1 MDFYTA
7 KTQFN
12 NYLKDYDCH
21 NDKIRLK
28 IVHTYGVVKES
39 ADIAARMKLSEEDT
53 SLAKMI
59 ALLHDIGRFEQLK
72 QFDSF
77 LPDTMDHAAYGV
89 KILFDN
95 APHQNLIRNFI
106 PESDFDEIIR
116 ISIAKHSDFKLDG
129 ISDARTLLH
138 AKIIRDADKLDNC
151 RVKLEDRLETFMD
164 TSAEETGASA
174 ISPKVRDSILRHE
187 CILSSDRVTPMD
199 YWISY
204 LAYFYDINFRESLDI
219 IEEQNYIPK
228 IIARIPYTN
237 PETKEVMKTRGRRI
251 DRVCPDRTYLFL
263 SIILQYTIPA
273 SVLTVVATIPA
284 PTIAAG
290 FTLPY

>member
-106 PESDFDEIIR
+106 PESDFDDNQEV
-116 ISIAKHSDFKLDG
+116 DFDEK
-129 ISDARTLLH
+129 
-138 AKIIRDADKLDNC
+138 
-151 RVKLEDRLETFMD
+151 
-164 TSAEETGASA
+164 A
-174 ISPKVRDSILRHE
+174 INR
-187 CILSSDRVTPMD
+187 ILSATASG
-199 YWISY
+199 
-204 LAYFYDINFRESLDI
+204 FDINNNSERWQIHNIFAKKSL
-219 IEEQNYIPK
+219 
-228 IIARIPYTN
+228 
-237 PETKEVMKTRGRRI
+237 
-251 DRVCPDRTYLFL
+251 
-263 SIILQYTIPA
+263 
-273 SVLTVVATIPA
+273 
-284 PTIAAG
+284 
-290 FTLPY
+290 

>member
-7 KTQFN
+7 KAQFN

-28 IVHTYGVVKES
+28 IVHTYGVVKAS

-53 SLAKMI
+53 SLATMI

-95 APHQNLIRNFI
+95 APDQNLIRNFI

-116 ISIAKHSDFKLDG
+116 ISIAKHSDFKLEG
-129 ISDARTLLH
+129 ISDSRTLLH

-151 RVKLEDRLETFMD
+151 RVKLKDKLETFMD

-174 ISPKVRDSILRHE
+174 VSPKVKDSILRHE

-219 IEEQNYIPK
+219 IEEQNYISK
-228 IIARIPYTN
+228 IISRIPYTH
-237 PETKEVMKTRGRRI
+237 PETKELMK
-251 DRVCPDRTYLFL
+251 RVEEELLEYVRTGLI
-263 SIILQYTIPA
+263 SSHP
-273 SVLTVVATIPA
+273 
-284 PTIAAG
+284 
-290 FTLPY
+290 

>member
-116 ISIAKHSDFKLDG
+116 
-129 ISDARTLLH
+129 
-138 AKIIRDADKLDNC
+138 DADKLDNC

-219 IEEQNYIPK
+219 IEEQNYIPR
-228 IIARIPYTN
+228 IIARIPYTH
-237 PETKEVMKTRGRRI
+237 PETKELMK
-251 DRVCPDRTYLFL
+251 RVEEELLEYARTGSL
-263 SIILQYTIPA
+263 
-273 SVLTVVATIPA
+273 
-284 PTIAAG
+284 
-290 FTLPY
+290 

>member
-7 KTQFN
+7 KRQFN

-39 ADIAARMKLSEEDT
+39 TDISARMRLSEEDT
-53 SLAKMI
+53 TLAKMI

-72 QFDSF
+72 RFDSF

-89 KILFDN
+89 KILFNNDN
-95 APHQNLIRNFI
+95 GENLIRRFV
-106 PESDFDEIIR
+106 PESDFDDIIR
-116 ISIAKHSDFKLDG
+116 ISIAKHSDFKLEG

-151 RVKLEDRLETFMD
+151 RVK
-164 TSAEETGASA
+164 
-174 ISPKVRDSILRHE
+174 DSILRHE

-219 IEEQNYIPK
+219 IEERNYIPR
-228 IIARIPYTN
+228 IIARIPYTH
-237 PETKEVMKTRGRRI
+237 PETKELMK
-251 DRVCPDRTYLFL
+251 RVEEELLEYARTGSL
-263 SIILQYTIPA
+263 
-273 SVLTVVATIPA
+273 
-284 PTIAAG
+284 
-290 FTLPY
+290 

>member
-116 ISIAKHSDFKLDG
+116 ISIAN
-129 ISDARTLLH
+129 T
-138 AKIIRDADKLDNC
+138 
-151 RVKLEDRLETFMD
+151 V
-164 TSAEETGASA
+164 
-174 ISPKVRDSILRHE
+174 
-187 CILSSDRVTPMD
+187 ILSWMEFPMHV
-199 YWISY
+199 
-204 LAYFYDINFRESLDI
+204 LYFMQRSSGMPINWTT
-219 IEEQNYIPK
+219 
-228 IIARIPYTN
+228 A
-237 PETKEVMKTRGRRI
+237 V
-251 DRVCPDRTYLFL
+251 
-263 SIILQYTIPA
+263 
-273 SVLTVVATIPA
+273 
-284 PTIAAG
+284 
-290 FTLPY
+290 

>member
-1 MDFYTA
+1 
-7 KTQFN
+7 
-12 NYLKDYDCH
+12 
-21 NDKIRLK
+21 
-28 IVHTYGVVKES
+28 
-39 ADIAARMKLSEEDT
+39 MKLSEEDT

-187 CILSSDRVTPMD
+187 CILSSDRVQLHVAALD
-199 YWISY
+199 RLDREQERHDLRQARGIGFGVNIAGIVI
-204 LAYFYDINFRESLDI
+204 LA
-219 IEEQNYIPK
+219 
-228 IIARIPYTN
+228 A
-237 PETKEVMKTRGRRI
+237 
-251 DRVCPDRTYLFL
+251 
-263 SIILQYTIPA
+263 
-273 SVLTVVATIPA
+273 VLV
-284 PTIAAG
+284 G
-290 FTLPY
+290 E

>member
-164 TSAEETGASA
+164 TSAE
-174 ISPKVRDSILRHE
+174 DE

-237 PETKEVMKTRGRRI
+237 PETKEVMKRVEEELIEYARI
-251 DRVCPDRTYLFL
+251 GLISSCP
-263 SIILQYTIPA
+263 
-273 SVLTVVATIPA
+273 
-284 PTIAAG
+284 
-290 FTLPY
+290 

>member
-95 APHQNLIRNFI
+95 APHQNLIRNFM
-106 PESDFDEIIR
+106 PN
-116 ISIAKHSDFKLDG
+116 
-129 ISDARTLLH
+129 T
-138 AKIIRDADKLDNC
+138 
-151 RVKLEDRLETFMD
+151 V
-164 TSAEETGASA
+164 
-174 ISPKVRDSILRHE
+174 
-187 CILSSDRVTPMD
+187 ILSWMEFPMHV
-199 YWISY
+199 
-204 LAYFYDINFRESLDI
+204 LYFMQRSSGMPINWTT
-219 IEEQNYIPK
+219 
-228 IIARIPYTN
+228 A
-237 PETKEVMKTRGRRI
+237 V
-251 DRVCPDRTYLFL
+251 
-263 SIILQYTIPA
+263 
-273 SVLTVVATIPA
+273 
-284 PTIAAG
+284 
-290 FTLPY
+290 

>member
-1 MDFYTA
+1 M
-7 KTQFN
+7 
-12 NYLKDYDCH
+12 
-21 NDKIRLK
+21 R
-28 IVHTYGVVKES
+28 
-39 ADIAARMKLSEEDT
+39 LSEEDT
-53 SLAKMI
+53 TLAKMI

-72 QFDSF
+72 RFDSF

-89 KILFDN
+89 KILFNNDN
-95 APHQNLIRNFI
+95 GENLIRRFV

-129 ISDARTLLH
+129 IS
-138 AKIIRDADKLDNC
+138 KIIRDADKLDNC

-237 PETKEVMKTRGRRI
+237 PETKEVMKRVEEELIEYARI
-251 DRVCPDRTYLFL
+251 GLISSCP
-263 SIILQYTIPA
+263 
-273 SVLTVVATIPA
+273 
-284 PTIAAG
+284 
-290 FTLPY
+290 

>member
-77 LPDTMDHAAYGV
+77 LPV
-89 KILFDN
+89 
-95 APHQNLIRNFI
+95 Q
-106 PESDFDEIIR
+106 
-116 ISIAKHSDFKLDG
+116 
-129 ISDARTLLH
+129 
-138 AKIIRDADKLDNC
+138 
-151 RVKLEDRLETFMD
+151 
-164 TSAEETGASA
+164 
-174 ISPKVRDSILRHE
+174 
-187 CILSSDRVTPMD
+187 
-199 YWISY
+199 
-204 LAYFYDINFRESLDI
+204 
-219 IEEQNYIPK
+219 
-228 IIARIPYTN
+228 
-237 PETKEVMKTRGRRI
+237 
-251 DRVCPDRTYLFL
+251 
-263 SIILQYTIPA
+263 
-273 SVLTVVATIPA
+273 
-284 PTIAAG
+284 
-290 FTLPY
+290 

>member
-72 QFDSF
+72 RFDSF

-89 KILFDN
+89 KILFNN

-106 PESDFDEIIR
+106 PESDFDE
-116 ISIAKHSDFKLDG
+116 
-129 ISDARTLLH
+129 
-138 AKIIRDADKLDNC
+138 IIRDADKLDNC

-237 PETKEVMKTRGRRI
+237 PETKEVMK
-251 DRVCPDRTYLFL
+251 RVEEELLEYARTGSL
-263 SIILQYTIPA
+263 
-273 SVLTVVATIPA
+273 
-284 PTIAAG
+284 
-290 FTLPY
+290 

>member
-72 QFDSF
+72 RFDSF

-89 KILFDN
+89 KILFNN

-106 PESDFDEIIR
+106 PESDFDE
-116 ISIAKHSDFKLDG
+116 
-129 ISDARTLLH
+129 
-138 AKIIRDADKLDNC
+138 IIRDADKLDNC

-164 TSAEETGASA
+164 TSAEEIGASA

-237 PETKEVMKTRGRRI
+237 PETKEVMKRVEEELIEYARI
-251 DRVCPDRTYLFL
+251 GLISSCP
-263 SIILQYTIPA
+263 
-273 SVLTVVATIPA
+273 
-284 PTIAAG
+284 
-290 FTLPY
+290 

>member
-39 ADIAARMKLSEEDT
+39 ADIASRMKLSEEDT

-237 PETKEVMKTRGRRI
+237 PETKEVMKRVEEELIEYARI
-251 DRVCPDRTYLFL
+251 GLISSCP
-263 SIILQYTIPA
+263 
-273 SVLTVVATIPA
+273 
-284 PTIAAG
+284 
-290 FTLPY
+290 

>member
-7 KTQFN
+7 KRQFN

-39 ADIAARMKLSEEDT
+39 TDISARMQLSEEDT
-53 SLAKMI
+53 TLAKMI

-106 PESDFDEIIR
+106 PESDFDQW
-116 ISIAKHSDFKLDG
+116 AL
-129 ISDARTLLH
+129 
-138 AKIIRDADKLDNC
+138 
-151 RVKLEDRLETFMD
+151 
-164 TSAEETGASA
+164 
-174 ISPKVRDSILRHE
+174 
-187 CILSSDRVTPMD
+187 
-199 YWISY
+199 
-204 LAYFYDINFRESLDI
+204 
-219 IEEQNYIPK
+219 
-228 IIARIPYTN
+228 PYA
-237 PETKEVMKTRGRRI
+237 
-251 DRVCPDRTYLFL
+251 CPPPL
-263 SIILQYTIPA
+263 PGCP
-273 SVLTVVATIPA
+273 PA
-284 PTIAAG
+284 PGAG
-290 FTLPY
+290 LPGLRCAEAFPW

>member
-7 KTQFN
+7 KRQFN

-21 NDKIRLK
+21 NDKILLK

-39 ADIAARMKLSEEDT
+39 TDISARMQLSEEDT
-53 SLAKMI
+53 TLAKII

-72 QFDSF
+72 RFDSF

-89 KILFDN
+89 RILFNNDN
-95 APHQNLIRNFI
+95 GENLIRRFVQ
-106 PESDFDEIIR
+106 ESDFDDIIR
-116 ISIAKHSDFKLDG
+116 VSIAKHSDFKLDG

-237 PETKEVMKTRGRRI
+237 PKTKEVMK
-251 DRVCPDRTYLFL
+251 RVEEELIEYARTGLI
-263 SIILQYTIPA
+263 SSHP
-273 SVLTVVATIPA
+273 
-284 PTIAAG
+284 
-290 FTLPY
+290 

>member
-72 QFDSF
+72 RFDSF

-89 KILFDN
+89 KILFNN

-106 PESDFDEIIR
+106 PESDFDE
-116 ISIAKHSDFKLDG
+116 
-129 ISDARTLLH
+129 
-138 AKIIRDADKLDNC
+138 IIRDADKLDNC

-219 IEEQNYIPK
+219 IEEQNYIPR
-228 IIARIPYTN
+228 IIARIPYTH
-237 PETKEVMKTRGRRI
+237 PETKELMK
-251 DRVCPDRTYLFL
+251 RVEEELLEYARTGSL
-263 SIILQYTIPA
+263 
-273 SVLTVVATIPA
+273 
-284 PTIAAG
+284 
-290 FTLPY
+290 